1 MEGGSHGK
9 FFLARGLRWREQKPT
24 AQGRRAGYPVPA
36 LHVQS
41 ARGILAV
48 GWIIK
53 TEIQERILVRHV
65 LRPSR
70 KVGAWERVL
79 EHVQKT
85 VCDLGDLDCPDPFF
99 RGQSDAKWPLL
110 PRLAPARLALNGQ
123 ERRSFDRDTEN
134 RLYYKFV
141 EYGAHLIPWNATS
154 WDTLFAMQHHG
165 VPTRL
170 LDWTESFAVAL
181 YFALK
186 GGRLGGAVWILNPY
200 ELNNRSIRR
209 KVVVHLETSYRRG
222 YEQYFIKERAK
233 FRGRVVAVAGE
244 SRSTRMRSQRAV
256 FTIHGDLN
264 RSLDSLYPDCVTRVE
279 VPASAVPGAQDF
291 LALAGVNEFSVFPD
305 LDGLGR
311 HLRKS
316 ELERA

>member
-1 MEGGSHGK
+1 
-9 FFLARGLRWREQKPT
+9 
-24 AQGRRAGYPVPA
+24 
-36 LHVQS
+36 
-41 ARGILAV
+41 
-48 GWIIK
+48 
-53 TEIQERILVRHV
+53 
-65 LRPSR
+65 
-70 KVGAWERVL
+70 
-79 EHVQKT
+79 
-85 VCDLGDLDCPDPFF
+85 
-99 RGQSDAKWPLL
+99 
-110 PRLAPARLALNGQ
+110 
-123 ERRSFDRDTEN
+123 
-134 RLYYKFV
+134 
-141 EYGAHLIPWNATS
+141 
-154 WDTLFAMQHHG
+154 MQHHG